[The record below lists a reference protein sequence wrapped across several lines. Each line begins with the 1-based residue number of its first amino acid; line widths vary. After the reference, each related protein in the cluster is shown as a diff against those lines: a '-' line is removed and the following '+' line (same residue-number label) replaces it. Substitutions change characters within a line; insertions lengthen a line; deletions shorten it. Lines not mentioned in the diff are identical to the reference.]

1 MSRIGKMP
9 ITIPDGVKVTLNG
22 DIIKVKGPKGELS
35 KQLIG
40 NMEMKIEGNT
50 LTFLP
55 LDEMRQTG
63 AYHGLM
69 RALTNNMV
77 KGVSEGF
84 VKRLK
89 IVGIGY
95 RGETKGDSLILNVGY
110 SHPVEYSLPNS
121 VKAAVSK
128 EGVIDL
134 MGIDNELLGDV
145 ASQIRKIRPPDSY
158 KGKGIRYLEE
168 SVRIKPGK
176 SAAKGK

>member
-110 SHPVEYSLPNS
+110 SHPVEYSLPNG

-158 KGKGIRYLEE
+158 KGKGIRYLDEN
-168 SVRIKPGK
+168 VRIKPGK

>member
-9 ITIPDGVKVTLNG
+9 IIIPDGVKVTLNG
-22 DIIKVKGPKGELS
+22 DVIKVKGPKGELS

-40 NMEMKIEGNT
+40 NMEMKINGNT
-50 LTFLP
+50 LTFFP
-55 LDEMRQTG
+55 LDEMRQTL
-63 AYHGLM
+63 AFHGMM

-84 VKRLK
+84 AKRLR

-95 RGETKGDSLILNVGY
+95 RGESKGDSLVLNVGY
-110 SHPVEYSLPNS
+110 SHPVEYALPKGI
-121 VKAAVSK
+121 KASVSK

-158 KGKGIRYLEE
+158 KGKGIRYLDEK
-168 SVRIKPGK
+168 VRIKPGK

>member
-9 ITIPDGVKVTLNG
+9 ITIPDGVNVTLNG
-22 DIIKVKGPKGELS
+22 DVIKVKGPKGELS
-35 KQLIG
+35 KQLVG
-40 NMEMKIEGNT
+40 NMEMKIDGNI
-50 LTFLP
+50 LTFFT

-63 AYHGLM
+63 AYHGMM
-69 RALTNNMV
+69 RSLTNNMV

-84 VKRLK
+84 AKRLR

-95 RGETKGDSLILNVGY
+95 RGETKGDSLVLNVGY
-110 SHPVEYSLPNS
+110 SHPVEYALPKGI
-121 VKAAVSK
+121 KASVSK

-158 KGKGIRYLEE
+158 KGKGIRYLDEK
-168 SVRIKPGK
+168 VRIKPGK

>member
-9 ITIPDGVKVTLNG
+9 ITIPDGVKVTLKG
-22 DIIKVKGPKGELS
+22 DVIKVKGPKGELS

-40 NMEMKIEGNT
+40 NMEMKIDGSI
-50 LTFLP
+50 LTFLA
-55 LDEMRQTG
+55 LDEMRQTS
-63 AYHGLM
+63 AYHGMM

-84 VKRLK
+84 VKRLR

-95 RGETKGDSLILNVGY
+95 RGETKGNSIVLNVGY
-110 SHPVEYSLPNS
+110 SHPIEYALPNGI
-121 VKAAVSK
+121 KAAVSK

-145 ASQIRKIRPPDSY
+145 ASRIRKIRPPDSY
-158 KGKGIRYLEE
+158 KGKGIRYFDEK
-168 SVRIKPGK
+168 VRIKPGK

>member
-1 MSRIGKMP
+1 
-9 ITIPDGVKVTLNG
+9 
-22 DIIKVKGPKGELS
+22 
-35 KQLIG
+35 
-40 NMEMKIEGNT
+40 
-50 LTFLP
+50 LP

-63 AYHGLM
+63 AYHGMM

-84 VKRLK
+84 VKRLR

-95 RGETKGDSLILNVGY
+95 RGETKGNSIVLNVGY
-110 SHPVEYSLPNS
+110 SHPVEYVLPNGI
-121 VKAAVSK
+121 KASVSK

-134 MGIDNELLGDV
+134 IGIDNELLGDV

-158 KGKGIRYLEE
+158 KGKGIRYLDEK
-168 SVRIKPGK
+168 VRIKPGK

>member
-95 RGETKGDSLILNVGY
+95 RGETKGDSIILNVGY
-110 SHPVEYSLPNS
+110 SHPVEYTLPNG

-168 SVRIKPGK
+168 TVRIKPGK

>member
-22 DIIKVKGPKGELS
+22 DTINVKGPKGELS
-35 KQLIG
+35 KRLVG
-40 NMEMKIEGNT
+40 NIEMKMDGKT
-50 LTFLP
+50 LSFLP
-55 LDEMRQTG
+55 LDEQRQTN
-63 AYHGLM
+63 AYHGMM

-95 RGETKGDSLILNVGY
+95 RGETKGDSIILNVGY
-110 SHPVEYSLPNS
+110 SHPVEYSLPDGI
-121 VKAAVSK
+121 KAVVSK

-134 MGIDNELLGDV
+134 TGIDNELLGDV
-145 ASQIRKIRPPDSY
+145 ASQIRKIRPPDAY

-168 SVRIKPGK
+168 NVRIKPGK

>member
-22 DIIKVKGPKGELS
+22 DTINVKGPKGELS

-40 NMEMKIEGNT
+40 NMEMKIEGST

-63 AYHGLM
+63 AYHGLI

-84 VKRLK
+84 IKRLK

-95 RGETKGDSLILNVGY
+95 RGETKGDSLVLNVGY
-110 SHPVEYSLPNS
+110 SHPVEYSLPKG
-121 VKAAVSK
+121 VKASVSK

-158 KGKGIRYLEE
+158 KGKGIRYLDEN
-168 SVRIKPGK
+168 VRIKPGK

>member
-9 ITIPDGVKVTLNG
+9 ITIPEGVKVALNG

-35 KQLIG
+35 KQMVG
-40 NMEMKIEGNT
+40 NMEMKIDGNI

-55 LDEMRQTG
+55 LDEMRQTS
-63 AYHGLM
+63 AYHGMM
-69 RALTNNMV
+69 RALTSNMV

-84 VKRLK
+84 VKRLR

-95 RGETKGDSLILNVGY
+95 RGETKGNSIVLNVGY
-110 SHPVEYSLPNS
+110 SHPVEYALPNGI
-121 VKAAVSK
+121 KASVSK

-158 KGKGIRYLEE
+158 KGKGIRYLDEK
-168 SVRIKPGK
+168 VRIKPGK

>member
-110 SHPVEYSLPNS
+110 SHPVEYSLPNG

-158 KGKGIRYLEE
+158 KGKGIRYLDEN
-168 SVRIKPGK
+168 VRIKPGK
-176 SAAKGK
+176 SAAIGK